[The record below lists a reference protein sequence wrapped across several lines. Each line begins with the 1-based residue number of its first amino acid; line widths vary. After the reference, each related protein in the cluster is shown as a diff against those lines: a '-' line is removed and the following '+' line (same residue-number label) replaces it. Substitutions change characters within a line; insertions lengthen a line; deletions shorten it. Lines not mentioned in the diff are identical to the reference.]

1 MISPEPIGKWGHGV
15 VSVAGGDS
23 ANTNCGAA
31 HTYPKQSSAPPQDSH
46 LFQRQSLE
54 MNTSVPVN
62 NTVQLVVQMERRLII
77 ETGSI

>member
-62 NTVQLVVQMERRLII
+62 NTVQLVVQMER
-77 ETGSI
+77 